1 MTQKIVF
8 RVAAAALNLSFF
20 AVSFA
25 VAEEFPSPLP
35 TETLLT
41 INKLPA
47 KYPTGWAFLN
57 YSTNR
62 IELRNVASD
71 SGAVKGNLQS
81 RDSATLLVSDTRPEI
96 YVADTVWSRGTRGVR
111 TDFISIY
118 DRETLNP
125 VGEIVL
131 PGAKRGLMTAMEG
144 MFAFTDDQK
153 MALVFDLTPQALV
166 TVVDLVNRKVLGD
179 IEIPGCALVYPTGK
193 RGFSTLCSSGTML
206 SVQLDANGAAV
217 SRSETKVFNPL
228 DSDPLFTASTELA
241 GIHYFPSFHGRI
253 QAIDLRGDA
262 AKILSDW
269 PLVPAADISGNWRP
283 SGWQILASDEHKL
296 LYILMQR
303 NGHEGT
309 HKEPA
314 NEVWVYDP
322 TSKTRVHRLPLV
334 RPGTSLALTHGPE
347 ALMLVQAGERLD
359 VYDLKG
365 ALLRSLD
372 LPGFNTRM
380 QMEPLR

>member
-322 TSKTRVHRLPLV
+322 TSKTRVRRLPLV
-334 RPGTSLALTHGPE
+334 RPGSSLALTHGPE